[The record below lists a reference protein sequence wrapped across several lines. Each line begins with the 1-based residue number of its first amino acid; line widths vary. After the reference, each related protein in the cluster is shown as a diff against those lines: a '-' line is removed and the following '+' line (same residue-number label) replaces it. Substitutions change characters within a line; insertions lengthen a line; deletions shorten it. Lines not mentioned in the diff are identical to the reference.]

1 MSNGAQVLLQTML
14 NAGVDTCFSNPGTSE
29 MHFVAALDD
38 APNMRAVLTLFEG
51 VATGA
56 ADGYARMA
64 DKPAATLLHLGVGLG
79 NALSNLHNAR
89 KARVPV
95 LNIVGD
101 HATSHI
107 QYDSLLQSDIETLAS
122 NVSPWVRTSKST
134 ADLSKDALEAIEV
147 ANKAPASVA
156 TLILPADVSWGEGG
170 VAATPIPP
178 SSLKPSSPGIIASVA
193 SVLTQK
199 RRCAILLGGKALRAK
214 ALSVA
219 ASIANVTGAKLFAEA
234 FPARMTCGAGL
245 PNIERIDYNSNQLSE
260 FDDLILVD
268 AIDPLVG
275 GTNNINCLELASLS
289 QDSLSSLI
297 KLSTELGHRLS
308 LDINAAGDVESVN
321 SETLEPLTGELN
333 IEKACLA
340 IAAMLPENA
349 IISDESNIAPS
360 ALSTYLSKA
369 PRYDLLSLTGD
380 AKGQALPVSIGAAIA
395 SPNRSVFVLIDSQN
409 AMHTIQALWTIARE
423 KLNVQVVVFNSK
435 AASQKTN
442 TSKLDFVK
450 LSRGMGVPA
459 SKVNSVESLI
469 SGLEKLAVGKV
480 PNLVE
485 VELL

>member
-1 MSNGAQVLLQTML
+1 ML
-14 NAGVDTCFSNPGTSE
+14 NAGVDTCFTNPGTSE

-38 APNMRAVLTLFEG
+38 APDMRAVLTLFEG

-79 NALSNLHNAR
+79 NGLANLHNAR

-101 HATSHI
+101 HATSHL

-122 NVSPWVRTSKST
+122 NVSSWIRTSKST
-134 ADLSKDALEAIEV
+134 AELSKDALEAIEV
-147 ANKAPASVA
+147 ASKASASVA

-178 SSLKPSSPGIIASVA
+178 SAQKPSPPSACDDTIADIA
-193 SVLTQK
+193 AVLKQK
-199 RRCAILLGGKALRAK
+199 RRCAILLGGKALSAE
-214 ALSVA
+214 ALSLA
-219 ASIANVTGAKLFAEA
+219 ASIANATGAKLFAEA
-234 FPARMTCGAGL
+234 FPARMAGGGGL
-245 PNIERIDYNSNQLSE
+245 PNIERINYDSNQLSE
-260 FDDLILVD
+260 FDDLILVE
-268 AIDPLVG
+268 AVDPLVS
-275 GTNNINCLELASLS
+275 GTNNINCLALASLS
-289 QDSLSSLI
+289 QNSLSSLR
-297 KLSTELGHRLS
+297 KLSTELG
-308 LDINAAGDVESVN
+308 IKGDVDSVN
-321 SETLEPLTGELN
+321 SETLEPPTGELN

-360 ALSTYLSKA
+360 ALSTYLSQA

-395 SPNRSVFVLIDSQN
+395 SPNRPVFVLIDSQN

-435 AASQKTN
+435 TASQKTN
-442 TSKLDFVK
+442 TNKLDFAR
-450 LSRGMGVPA
+450 LSRGMGVPS
-459 SKVNSVESLI
+459 SKVNSVDALI
-469 SGLEKLAVGKV
+469 SGLDKLAGGKA

-485 VELL
+485 VELP

>member
-79 NALSNLHNAR
+79 NGLSNLHNAR

-101 HATSHI
+101 HATYHI
-107 QYDSLLQSDIETLAS
+107 KYDALLQSDIETLAS

-147 ANKAPASVA
+147 ASKAPASVA
-156 TLILPADVSWGEGG
+156 TLILPADVSWGEGY

-178 SSLKPSSPGIIASVA
+178 SAQKLSPRSTTDHTIADIAVVLKQDRS
-193 SVLTQK
+193 
-199 RRCAILLGGKALRAK
+199 CAILLGGKALRAK
-214 ALSVA
+214 ALSIA
-219 ASIANVTGAKLFAEA
+219 ASIASATGAKLFAEA

-245 PNIERIDYNSNQLSE
+245 PNVERIDYNSNQLSE
-260 FDDLILVD
+260 FDDLILVE
-268 AIDPLVG
+268 AVDPLVG
-275 GTNNINCLELASLS
+275 GTNNISCLELASLS
-289 QDSLSSLI
+289 QDSLSSLT
-297 KLSTELGHRLS
+297 KLSTELG
-308 LDINAAGDVESVN
+308 IAGDVESVN
-321 SETLEPLTGELN
+321 SETLEPPTGELN

-395 SPNRSVFVLIDSQN
+395 SPNRPVFVLIDSQN
-409 AMHTIQALWTIARE
+409 AMHTIQALWTIAHE
-423 KLNVQVVVFNSK
+423 KMNVQVVVFNSK
-435 AASQKTN
+435 TASQKTN

-459 SKVNSVESLI
+459 SKVNSVDSLI
-469 SGLEKLAVGKV
+469 SGLDKLVVSKA

-485 VELL
+485 VELP

>member
-1 MSNGAQVLLQTML
+1 ML
-14 NAGVDTCFSNPGTSE
+14 NAGVDTCFTNPGTSE

-38 APNMRAVLTLFEG
+38 APDMRAVLTLFEG

-79 NALSNLHNAR
+79 NGLANLHNAR

-101 HATSHI
+101 HATSHL

-122 NVSPWVRTSKST
+122 NVSSWIRTSKST
-134 ADLSKDALEAIEV
+134 AELSKDALEAIEV
-147 ANKAPASVA
+147 ASKASASVA

-178 SSLKPSSPGIIASVA
+178 SAQKPSPPSACDDTIADIA
-193 SVLTQK
+193 AVLKQK
-199 RRCAILLGGKALRAK
+199 RRCAILLGGKALSAE
-214 ALSVA
+214 ALSLA
-219 ASIANVTGAKLFAEA
+219 ASIANATGAKLFAEA
-234 FPARMTCGAGL
+234 FPARMAGGGGL
-245 PNIERIDYNSNQLSE
+245 PNIERINYDSNQLSE
-260 FDDLILVD
+260 FDDLILVE
-268 AIDPLVG
+268 AVDPLVS
-275 GTNNINCLELASLS
+275 GTNNINCLALASLS
-289 QDSLSSLI
+289 QNSLSSLR
-297 KLSTELGHRLS
+297 KLSTELG
-308 LDINAAGDVESVN
+308 IKGDVDSVN
-321 SETLEPLTGELN
+321 SETLEPPTGELN

-360 ALSTYLSKA
+360 ALSTYLSQA

-395 SPNRSVFVLIDSQN
+395 SPNRPVFVLIDSQN

-435 AASQKTN
+435 TASQKTN
-442 TSKLDFVK
+442 TNNMDFAK

-459 SKVNSVESLI
+459 SKVNSVDSLI
-469 SGLEKLAVGKV
+469 SGLDKLAGGKA

-485 VELL
+485 VELP

>member
-1 MSNGAQVLLQTML
+1 MSNGAQVLLQTLL

-38 APNMRAVLTLFEG
+38 APDMRAVLTLFEG

-178 SSLKPSSPGIIASVA
+178 SAQKPSPRSTTDHTIADIAV
-193 SVLTQK
+193 VLKQD
-199 RRCAILLGGKALRAK
+199 RSCAILLGGKALRAK

-219 ASIANVTGAKLFAEA
+219 ASIASTTGAKLFAEA

-245 PNIERIDYNSNQLSE
+245 PNVERIDYNSNQLSE
-260 FDDLILVD
+260 FDDLILVE
-268 AIDPLVG
+268 AVDPLVG
-275 GTNNINCLELASLS
+275 GTNNINCLQLASLS
-289 QDSLSSLI
+289 QDALSSVT
-297 KLSTELGHRLS
+297 KLRAALGIE
-308 LDINAAGDVESVN
+308 DN
-321 SETLEPLTGELN
+321 LEPVKREAPVRPAGALT
-333 IEKACLA
+333 IETACQA

-380 AKGQALPVSIGAAIA
+380 AKGQALPISIGAAIA
-395 SPNRSVFVLIDSQN
+395 SPNRPVFVLIDSQN
-409 AMHTIQALWTIARE
+409 AMHTIQALWTIAHE

-435 AASQKTN
+435 TASQKTN
-442 TSKLDFVK
+442 TSKLDFVR

-459 SKVNSVESLI
+459 SKVNSVDSLI
-469 SGLEKLAVGKV
+469 SGLDKLAAGKG